1 MNEHDFR
8 NQMATTNGLNN
19 EQLLSEL
26 EKRAADAE
34 HRLSV
39 LENGNE
45 GPRTAASPDV
55 IQVLQT
61 VKQLLLKAKERQLE
75 LEKNEAQLT
84 KSAKQ
89 TNTAVD
95 TLQAKNSKLEYQILH
110 LKRAVKDAD
119 AAKSFQAAN

>member
-1 MNEHDFR
+1 
-8 NQMATTNGLNN
+8 MATTNGLSN

-34 HRLSV
+34 NRLSV
-39 LENGNE
+39 LENGTRV
-45 GPRTAASPDV
+45 GASPDV

-61 VKQLLLKAKERQLE
+61 VKQLLFKAKERQLE
-75 LEKNEAQLT
+75 LEKSEAQLT
-84 KSAKQ
+84 KAAKQ
-89 TNTAVD
+89 TMTAVD

-119 AAKSFQAAN
+119 AAKSSQAVN

>member
-1 MNEHDFR
+1 
-8 NQMATTNGLNN
+8 MATTNGLSN

-34 HRLSV
+34 NRLSV
-39 LENGNE
+39 LENGSE
-45 GPRTAASPDV
+45 GTRVGASPDV

-61 VKQLLLKAKERQLE
+61 VKQLLFKAKERQLE
-75 LEKNEAQLT
+75 LEKSEAQLT
-84 KSAKQ
+84 KAAKQ
-89 TNTAVD
+89 TMTAVD

-119 AAKSFQAAN
+119 AAKSSQAVN

>member
-1 MNEHDFR
+1 MNQRDAR
-8 NQMATTNGLNN
+8 DQMANTNGLSN

-34 HRLSV
+34 NRLSA
-39 LENGNE
+39 LENGL
-45 GPRTAASPDV
+45 RTESSPDV
-55 IQVLQT
+55 IQALQT
-61 VKQLLLKAKERQLE
+61 VKQLLLKAKKRQLE
-75 LEKNEAQLT
+75 LEKSEAQLT

-89 TNTAVD
+89 TKTAVD

-119 AAKSFQAAN
+119 AAKSSQAPN

>member
-1 MNEHDFR
+1 
-8 NQMATTNGLNN
+8 MANTNGLSN

-34 HRLSV
+34 KRLNV
-39 LENGNE
+39 LESGS
-45 GPRTAASPDV
+45 RTGASPDV
-55 IQVLQT
+55 IQVLQS
-61 VKQLLLKAKERQLE
+61 VKQLLVKAKDRQIE
-75 LEKNEAQLT
+75 LEKSEAQLT

-89 TNTAVD
+89 TKTAVD

-119 AAKSFQAAN
+119 AAKSSPN

>member
-1 MNEHDFR
+1 MNERDFR
-8 NQMATTNGLNN
+8 DQMANTNGLSN

-34 HRLSV
+34 KRLNV
-39 LENGNE
+39 LESGNE
-45 GPRTAASPDV
+45 GSRTGASPDV
-55 IQVLQT
+55 IQVLQS
-61 VKQLLLKAKERQLE
+61 VKQLLVKAKDRQIE
-75 LEKNEAQLT
+75 LEKSEAQLT

-89 TNTAVD
+89 TKTAVD

-119 AAKSFQAAN
+119 AAKSSPN